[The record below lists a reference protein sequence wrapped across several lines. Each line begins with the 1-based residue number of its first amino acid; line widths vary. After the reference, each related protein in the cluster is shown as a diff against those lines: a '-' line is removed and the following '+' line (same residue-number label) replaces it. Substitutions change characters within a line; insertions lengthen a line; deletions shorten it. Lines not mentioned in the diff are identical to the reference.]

1 MKKYYP
7 LLLILLIPFHLK
19 AQKSLMQTGIESIT
33 AAELRD
39 HMYYLASDELEGRL
53 SGTSGYDKAVEY
65 AATQLFQAGLSPV
78 SKNGDQKLSFYQKIH
93 LDKYSPGT
101 ANTITISKGSDM
113 RIFKFEENFLMIY
126 GGPFD
131 NKNIS
136 GELVFAGAGLTD
148 KEHGIDDYKNIDA
161 KGKWAV
167 IYDQIPDT
175 IKKRLPAETME
186 KYLYSPENRKL
197 LALNARAAGAIGL
210 IRISPRSLIRSMQVY
225 AEAYHDFY
233 TIPVIDQPW
242 LSTGLPDIIIDS
254 ALVEYLFAGQKS
266 NPLMNKAETKPFAL
280 KKCSLTLSKEYLH
293 SSENTSNAVGL
304 IEGSDPVLKNEYIVI
319 TAHLDHM
326 GARKGK
332 VMNGA
337 TDNASGSVGV
347 LEIAEALAKTKPKRS
362 VICLLCAGEELGLL
376 GSWYFTHYPPVSLV
390 DIVANI
396 NLDMICMPDTSVKGI
411 APITSGKIPQKIR
424 DIMTESNDTVTD
436 VRLNWIVA
444 GKSRFKNSSDHYP
457 FYLKNIPAVFL
468 FTGGSPDVHAPGDD
482 ASKIDYDFYE
492 KSCRSIYKIICGLA
506 NVEGSL
512 KKIQ

>member
-1 MKKYYP
+1 MKKYLI
-7 LLLILLIPFHLK
+7 LLLIPLISFHLK
-19 AQKSLMQTGIESIT
+19 AQKSLMETGAESIT

-39 HMYYLASDELEGRL
+39 HIYYLASDELEGRL
-53 SGTSGYDKAVEY
+53 SGTPGYDKAVQY
-65 AATQLFQAGLSPV
+65 AATQLFQAGLTPV
-78 SKNGDQKLSFYQKIH
+78 SKNGDQKLSFYQQIP

-101 ANTITISKGSDM
+101 SNTITVSKVSDKQ
-113 RIFKFEENFLMIY
+113 IFKFEENFIMIY

-175 IKKRLPAETME
+175 IKKRLPAETLE
-186 KYLYSPENRKL
+186 KYLYAPDNRKL
-197 LALNARAAGAIGL
+197 LARNALDAGAIGL
-210 IRISPRSLIRSMQVY
+210 IKISPRSLIRSMKVY
-225 AEAYHDFY
+225 ADGYHDFY

-242 LSTGLPDIIIDS
+242 LSTGIPDVIIDS
-254 ALVEYLFAGQKS
+254 ALVEYLFAGQKV
-266 NPLMNKAETKPFAL
+266 NPLKRKAETKPFAL
-280 KKCSLTLSKEYLH
+280 QKCSLTLSKEYYH
-293 SSENTSNAVGL
+293 SSENTANAVGM
-304 IEGSDPVLKNEYIVI
+304 IEGSDPVLKNEYIVV

-326 GARKGK
+326 GVRKGE

-337 TDNASGSVGV
+337 IDNASGSVGV

-362 VICLLCAGEELGLL
+362 VICVLCAGEELGLL
-376 GSWYFTHYPPVSLV
+376 GSWYFTHYPPVPLEN
-390 DIVANI
+390 IVANI
-396 NLDMICMPDTSVKGI
+396 NLDMICMPDTSIKGI

-424 DIMTESNDTVTD
+424 DIMTESNDTVSD
-436 VRLNWIVA
+436 IRLNWIVA

-457 FYLKNIPAVFL
+457 FYLQNIPAIFL
-468 FTGGSPDVHAPGDD
+468 FTGGSSDVHAPGDD
-482 ASKIDYDFYE
+482 AGKIDYDFYE
-492 KSCRSIYKIICGLA
+492 KSCRSIYKIIYGLSNA
-506 NVEGSL
+506 EGSL